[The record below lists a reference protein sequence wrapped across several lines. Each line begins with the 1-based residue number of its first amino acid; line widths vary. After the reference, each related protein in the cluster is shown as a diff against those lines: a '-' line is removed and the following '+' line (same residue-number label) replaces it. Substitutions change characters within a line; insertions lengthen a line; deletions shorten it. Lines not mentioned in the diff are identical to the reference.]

1 MDPAHKTNLFAV
13 LMAEFMTLIDQWYVV
28 QLQGLSKLYPPV
40 VLVAQPYDCDPSFP
54 ATPSYG
60 LSPDFGMTSI
70 STQ

>member
-1 MDPAHKTNLFAV
+1 MDHACKTNLFAV
-13 LMAEFMTLIDQWYVV
+13 LMAEFVGLIDQWYAV
-28 QLQGLSKLYPPV
+28 QLQLLCKLYPPV
-40 VLVAQPYDCDPSFP
+40 VLVAQPYNCDPSSL